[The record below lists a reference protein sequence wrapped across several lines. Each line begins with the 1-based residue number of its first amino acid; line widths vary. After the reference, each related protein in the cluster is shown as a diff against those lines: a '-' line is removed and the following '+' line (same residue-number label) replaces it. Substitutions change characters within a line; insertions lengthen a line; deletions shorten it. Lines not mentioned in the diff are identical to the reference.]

1 MIILI
6 FIVAVLIAFGIY
18 YLTTLDFEVGSGFSE
33 RKTQAKEVEYTV
45 LEDEKPKEIA
55 PKTGDAI
62 D

>member
-1 MIILI
+1 MLILI
-6 FIVAVLIAFGIY
+6 FIVAVIVLGIY
-18 YLTTLDFEVGSGFSE
+18 YVTTLDFEIGSGFSE